1 MLDSSQLSLNTS
13 LCSSFVHPSTC
24 RVQQGRYIPF
34 WKASRLLLLPGSDA
48 KIAREG
54 FLASLPTFHMAHFV
68 QGSPGRPRA
77 LPTFVASPPTPAPVS
92 SSVSSRPRPPTSCS
106 ESTSGSN
113 CVLTLYE
120 GRITGCGGAKQFFR
134 CTAAAS
140 LPLPHRTSPRLRSS
154 SSSSSS
160 SSKFDPAR
168 LDCLRRHEALRQKRD
183 ENVQVIRAREGLLY
197 FK

>member
-1 MLDSSQLSLNTS
+1 MLLFCPPKYSQGPTGPLHSFLEGLPSL
-13 LCSSFVHPSTC
+13 F
-24 RVQQGRYIPF
+24 
-34 WKASRLLLLPGSDA
+34 LPGSDA

-68 QGSPGRPRA
+68 QGSPGSPRT

-92 SSVSSRPRPPTSCS
+92 SSRPRPPTSCS
-106 ESTSGSN
+106 ESTSDSN
-113 CVLTLYE
+113 CALTFYK
-120 GRITGCGGAKQFFR
+120 GRITGRGGAKQ
-134 CTAAAS
+134 C
-140 LPLPHRTSPRLRSS
+140 LPLPHRTSPRLRPSSS

-160 SSKFDPAR
+160 SSKFEPAR
-168 LDCLRRHEALRQKRD
+168 LDCLRRHEALRQKRE

>member
-1 MLDSSQLSLNTS
+1 M
-13 LCSSFVHPSTC
+13 
-24 RVQQGRYIPF
+24 
-34 WKASRLLLLPGSDA
+34 LLLCPPKYLQGPTGPLHSFLEGLPSPFLPGSDA

-68 QGSPGRPRA
+68 LGSPGRPRT

-92 SSVSSRPRPPTSCS
+92 SSVSSRPRPPTSRS
-106 ESTSGSN
+106 KSTSGSN
-113 CVLTLYE
+113 CALTLYE
-120 GRITGCGGAKQFFR
+120 WRITGCGGAKQFFR

-140 LPLPHRTSPRLRSS
+140 LPFPHRTSPRLR

-168 LDCLRRHEALRQKRD
+168 LDCLRRHEALRQKRE

-197 FK
+197 YE